1 MGFTLPNNNCF
12 FSNYHLKTI
21 TPFPKNHDL
30 LPLKIATRLF
40 YSVLGFL
47 YKIAY
52 LFLKVINGIASLLSS
67 TSPLSDLN
75 TLGHPPGY
83 SILMAGVFSLLG
95 ESNPAIQ
102 FVQIICDAL
111 AAVMIFL
118 IVAELFPLGAAVIAG
133 MLAALSPQ
141 FAWNSVLLLPD
152 SLAVLPILIA
162 IYCLARAVRRPR
174 LVTFIITGVL
184 VGLSCWLRANAMLL
198 TFFFAAAVPL
208 LIKGERKWRYALTV
222 VCGTLLIVLPLT
234 IRNAI
239 VFHRFI
245 PLSLG
250 AGQTLLEGI
259 ADYDPQGRFGIPNTD
274 VGIMKQEAEQFQR
287 PDYYGMLFN
296 PDGVERERARLN
308 PGFTFDSFV
317 TGKANQLARAAAIQ
331 VSENPGISYNPLFV
345 YGGVGLGKTHLVQ
358 AIGNFVASQRPDAKI
373 RYIHA
378 EQYVTDVVRA
388 YQQKS
393 FDEFKR
399 YYHSLDLLLIDDI
412 QFFSNKGRTQEEF
425 FYAFNALVEAHKQ
438 IVITCDTYPKEISG
452 MEERLI
458 SRFGWGLTVAIEPPE
473 LEMRVAIVL
482 KKAEAES
489 VVLSEDIAFFI
500 AKHIRSNVRELEGAL
515 KKVLAFSRFNA
526 RELSLDLAKDALR
539 DILNVANRQI
549 TVENI
554 QKTVA
559 EFFKLKISDMHSKR
573 RTRNVARPRQVA
585 MALAKDLTQMSL
597 PEIGEAFGNRDHTT
611 VLHAC
616 RMIASLRKQDSVMNR
631 DYLVLEQV
639 LKG

>member
-1 MGFTLPNNNCF
+1 MQNLWDACLRRLEQELPAQQFNTWIRPLAPETGAPDDTL
-12 FSNYHLKTI
+12 I
-21 TPFPKNHDL
+21 
-30 LPLKIATRLF
+30 
-40 YSVLGFL
+40 
-47 YKIAY
+47 
-52 LFLKVINGIASLLSS
+52 
-67 TSPLSDLN
+67 
-75 TLGHPPGY
+75 
-83 SILMAGVFSLLG
+83 
-95 ESNPAIQ
+95 
-102 FVQIICDAL
+102 L
-111 AAVMIFL
+111 AAPNRFVL
-118 IVAELFPLGAAVIAG
+118 ELVRERFASRIER
-133 MLAALSPQ
+133 LAAEACGRELGLRL
-141 FAWNSVLLLPD
+141 V
-152 SLAVLPILIA
+152 
-162 IYCLARAVRRPR
+162 LARGAETPARSVPATPR
-174 LVTFIITGVL
+174 LAAEPL
-184 VGLSCWLRANAMLL
+184 VQ
-198 TFFFAAAVPL
+198 
-208 LIKGERKWRYALTV
+208 ER
-222 VCGTLLIVLPLT
+222 
-234 IRNAI
+234 
-239 VFHRFI
+239 
-245 PLSLG
+245 S
-250 AGQTLLEGI
+250 
-259 ADYDPQGRFGIPNTD
+259 
-274 VGIMKQEAEQFQR
+274 
-287 PDYYGMLFN
+287 
-296 PDGVERERARLN
+296 RLN
-308 PGFTFDSFV
+308 RGFSFDSFV

-331 VSENPGISYNPLFV
+331 VAENPGISYNPLFV

-358 AIGNFVASQRPDAKI
+358 AIGNQVADRNPQARI

-438 IVITCDTYPKEISG
+438 IVITCDTYPKEIAG

-482 KKAEAES
+482 KKAEADA
-489 VVLSEDIAFFI
+489 VQVSEEIAFFI

-515 KKVLAFSRFNA
+515 KKVLAFSRFTG
-526 RELSLDLAKDALR
+526 RELSLDLAKEALR
-539 DILNVANRQI
+539 DILNLNSRQVS
-549 TVENI
+549 VEGI

-559 EFFKLKISDMHSKR
+559 EYFKIKISDMHSKKR
-573 RTRNVARPRQVA
+573 SRNVARPRQVA

-616 RMIASLRKQDSVMNR
+616 RTIASLRVRDTSLNR

>member
-1 MGFTLPNNNCF
+1 MQTLWDACLRRLEQELPAQQFNTWIRPLAPESGASTDTLILAAPNRF
-12 FSNYHLKTI
+12 VLELVRERF
-21 TPFPKNHDL
+21 
-30 LPLKIATRLF
+30 ATRIERLATEA
-40 YSVLGFL
+40 SGRELGLRLVLARG
-47 YKIAY
+47 A
-52 LFLKVINGIASLLSS
+52 
-67 TSPLSDLN
+67 
-75 TLGHPPGY
+75 
-83 SILMAGVFSLLG
+83 
-95 ESNPAIQ
+95 EPAI
-102 FVQIICDAL
+102 
-111 AAVMIFL
+111 
-118 IVAELFPLGAAVIAG
+118 
-133 MLAALSPQ
+133 
-141 FAWNSVLLLPD
+141 
-152 SLAVLPILIA
+152 
-162 IYCLARAVRRPR
+162 RP
-174 LVTFIITGVL
+174 
-184 VGLSCWLRANAMLL
+184 
-198 TFFFAAAVPL
+198 AAAAQRP
-208 LIKGERKWRYALTV
+208 ANDAP
-222 VCGTLLIVLPLT
+222 TLL
-234 IRNAI
+234 
-239 VFHRFI
+239 
-245 PLSLG
+245 
-250 AGQTLLEGI
+250 
-259 ADYDPQGRFGIPNTD
+259 
-274 VGIMKQEAEQFQR
+274 
-287 PDYYGMLFN
+287 
-296 PDGVERERARLN
+296 ERARLN
-308 PGFTFDSFV
+308 RGFSFDSFV
-317 TGKANQLARAAAIQ
+317 TGKANQLARAAALQ
-331 VSENPGISYNPLFV
+331 VAENPGISYNPLFV

-358 AIGNFVASQRPDAKI
+358 AIGNQVADQRPQARI

-438 IVITCDTYPKEISG
+438 IVITCDTYPKEIAG

-489 VVLSEDIAFFI
+489 VALAEEIAFFI

-515 KKVLAFSRFNA
+515 KKVLAFARFSG
-526 RELSLDLAKDALR
+526 RELSLDLAKEALR
-539 DILNVANRQI
+539 DILNLNSRQVS
-549 TVENI
+549 VEGI

-559 EFFKLKISDMHSKR
+559 EYFKIKVSDMHSKKR
-573 RTRNVARPRQVA
+573 SRNLARPRQVA

-616 RMIASLRKQDSVMNR
+616 RTIASLRTHDSALNR

>member
-1 MGFTLPNNNCF
+1 MQNLWDACLRRLERELPTQQFNTWIRPLALEAGPVQTDSLTLAAPNRF
-12 FSNYHLKTI
+12 VLELVRERFSNRIEKLFAEEGAGSVQLKLVLARGADGAVRP
-21 TPFPKNHDL
+21 TPGAMPTPIPAL
-30 LPLKIATRLF
+30 A
-40 YSVLGFL
+40 
-47 YKIAY
+47 
-52 LFLKVINGIASLLSS
+52 
-67 TSPLSDLN
+67 PLSKTPPN
-75 TLGHPPGY
+75 LGP
-83 SILMAGVFSLLG
+83 
-95 ESNPAIQ
+95 
-102 FVQIICDAL
+102 
-111 AAVMIFL
+111 
-118 IVAELFPLGAAVIAG
+118 
-133 MLAALSPQ
+133 
-141 FAWNSVLLLPD
+141 
-152 SLAVLPILIA
+152 
-162 IYCLARAVRRPR
+162 
-174 LVTFIITGVL
+174 
-184 VGLSCWLRANAMLL
+184 
-198 TFFFAAAVPL
+198 
-208 LIKGERKWRYALTV
+208 
-222 VCGTLLIVLPLT
+222 
-234 IRNAI
+234 
-239 VFHRFI
+239 
-245 PLSLG
+245 
-250 AGQTLLEGI
+250 
-259 ADYDPQGRFGIPNTD
+259 
-274 VGIMKQEAEQFQR
+274 
-287 PDYYGMLFN
+287 
-296 PDGVERERARLN
+296 ARLN
-308 PGFTFDSFV
+308 PSFTFDSFV

-331 VSENPGISYNPLFV
+331 VAENPGISYNPLFV

-358 AIGNFVASQRPDAKI
+358 AIGNFVASQRPTAKI

-482 KKAEAES
+482 KKAEGEAANI
-489 VVLSEDIAFFI
+489 SEDIAFFI

-515 KKVLAFSRFNA
+515 KKVLAYSRFNN
-526 RELSLDLAKDALR
+526 REMSLDLAKEALR

-559 EFFKLKISDMHSKR
+559 EFFKIKIADMHSKKR
-573 RTRNVARPRQVA
+573 SRNVARPRQVA
-585 MALAKDLTQMSL
+585 MALAKELTHMSL

-616 RMIASLRKQDSVMNR
+616 RTIASLRKQDSGLNR